1 MWRFIADNRRWLA
14 TGFLLTFASSF
25 GQTWF
30 ISLFAGE
37 IRAEFGLTDGQWGRL
52 YTVATLA
59 SAAVMVGRGALAD
72 TVPLSRLAP
81 AIALLFA
88 VATLGMVLSPA
99 VWVLGLA
106 IFGLRFCGQGM
117 FFHIAMTAMGRW
129 FVATRGRA
137 VALASLGHSAGEG
150 LVPLIFVPLIAA
162 LGWRAG
168 WGIAAGSLAL
178 VVAPLLWMLLT
189 QDRAPKGSA
198 EEDVTS
204 GLQGRH
210 WTRSEALRHWLFW
223 ALLPLMLTPGFI
235 GTVVFFH
242 PAHVAEVQGW
252 QLSNMVRAYP
262 IYAIVTVV
270 VLQVAGRVVD
280 AIGPEK
286 LLPVQLLPMAVGCAF
301 LAGSELWTW
310 FAALGVLGISQ
321 GIASAVWGTLL
332 PKVYGTNHLGAVRS
346 LVTAIMVLS
355 TAIGP
360 GITGA
365 FIDWG
370 VPFPSQGPYMAAWCV
385 GLSIAMIWVRLRLT
399 TSEPQASI

>member
-14 TGFLLTFASSF
+14 TGFLLTLASSF

-72 TVPLSRLAP
+72 TIRLSRLAP

-88 VATLGMVLSPA
+88 VAALGMALSPT

-150 LVPLIFVPLIAA
+150 LVPLAFVPIIAW
-162 LGWRAG
+162 LGWRGG
-168 WGIAAGSLAL
+168 WGIAAVLLAL
-178 VVAPLLWMLLT
+178 VVAPLLWALLT
-189 QDRAPKGSA
+189 QDRAPTGSA
-198 EEDVTS
+198 EEDVTA
-204 GLQGRH
+204 GMGGHH
-210 WTRSEALRHWLFW
+210 WTRADALRHWLFW

-242 PAHVAEVQGW
+242 PAHIAEVQGW
-252 QLSNMVRAYP
+252 RLADMVGAYP
-262 IYAIVTVV
+262 IYAVTTVV
-270 VLQVAGRVVD
+270 ILQVAGRVVD
-280 AIGPEK
+280 AIGPER

-310 FAALGVLGISQ
+310 FASLAFLGISQ

-332 PKVYGTNHLGAVRS
+332 PKIYGTNHLGAVRS
-346 LVTAIMVLS
+346 LVTAIMVLA

-360 GITGA
+360 GVTGA

-370 VPFPSQGPYMAAWCV
+370 VPFPDQGPYMAAWCV
-385 GLSIAMIWVRLRLT
+385 GLSALLIAVLIRLRK
-399 TSEPQASI
+399 EGRAPIA

>member
-1 MWRFIADNRRWLA
+1 MWHFIARNRRWLA

-37 IRAEFGLTDGQWGRL
+37 IRAEFGLTDGEWGRL
-52 YTVATLA
+52 YTIATLA

-72 TVPLSRLAP
+72 TIRLSRLAP

-88 VATLGMVLSPA
+88 LAALGMALSPS

-137 VALASLGHSAGEG
+137 VALASLGHSAGEA
-150 LVPLIFVPLIAA
+150 LVPLAFVPLIAW

-168 WGIAAGSLAL
+168 WAIASGLLLL
-178 VVAPLLWMLLT
+178 VVAPLLWRLLS
-189 QDRAPKGSA
+189 QDRAPQGA
-198 EEDVTS
+198 QTEEITA
-204 GLQGRH
+204 GLAGRH
-210 WTRSEALRHWLFW
+210 WTRAEALRHWLFW

-242 PAHVAEVQGW
+242 PAHIADVQGW
-252 QLSNMVRAYP
+252 DLAHMVQAYP
-262 IYAIVTVV
+262 VYAVVTVV
-270 VLQVAGRVVD
+270 TLQIAGRIVD

-286 LLPVQLLPMAVGCAF
+286 LLPVQLLPMALGCAC
-301 LAGSELWTW
+301 LAGTELWTW
-310 FAALGVLGISQ
+310 FAALTFLGISQ
-321 GIASAVWGTLL
+321 GIAGAVWGTLL

-346 LVTAIMVLS
+346 LVTAIMVLA

-360 GITGA
+360 GLTGA

-370 VPFPSQGPYMAAWCV
+370 VPFPAQGPYLAAWCLGV
-385 GLSIAMIWVRLRLT
+385 SLTLLTVLARLQKEKRALN
-399 TSEPQASI
+399 

>member
-1 MWRFIADNRRWLA
+1 MWSFLVANRRWLA
-14 TGFLLTFASSF
+14 TGFLLAFASSF

-37 IRAEFGLTDGQWGRL
+37 IRAEFGLTDGEWGRL

-59 SAAVMVGRGALAD
+59 SAALMVGRGALAD

-88 VATLGMVLSPA
+88 LATLGMALSPSI
-99 VWVLGLA
+99 WLLGFA

-137 VALASLGHSAGEG
+137 VAIASLGHSVGEA
-150 LVPLIFVPLIAA
+150 LVPLAFVPLIAW

-168 WGIAAGSLAL
+168 WGISAGILAL
-178 VVAPLLWMLLT
+178 VVAPVLWVLLS
-189 QDRAPKGSA
+189 QDRAPQGSENQDITA
-198 EEDVTS
+198 

-210 WTRSEALRHWLFW
+210 WTRNEALRHWLFW
-223 ALLPLMLTPGFI
+223 ALLPMMLTPGFI

-242 PAHVAEVQGW
+242 PTHIAEVQGW
-252 QLSNMVRAYP
+252 SLAAMVRAYP
-262 IYAIVTVV
+262 IYAITTVV
-270 VLQVAGRVVD
+270 MLQIAGRLVD
-280 AIGPEK
+280 AFGPER
-286 LLPVQLLPMAVGCAF
+286 LLPVALLPMAAGCLF
-301 LAGSELWTW
+301 LSGSELWTW
-310 FAALGVLGISQ
+310 FAALALLGISQ
-321 GIASAVWGTLL
+321 GMSAALWGTLL
-332 PKVYGTNHLGAVRS
+332 PKTYGTNHLGAVRS

-360 GITGA
+360 GLTGA

-370 VPFPSQGPYMAAWCV
+370 VPFPDQGPAMGIWCV
-385 GLSIAMIWVRLRLT
+385 ALSIVMIWVAGRL
-399 TSEPQASI
+399 AGGAAG